1 VKNVWKYISYFFYVA
16 VNWTPWLAFFVL
28 YHDIRG
34 AIKYGIT
41 TFVPVAL
48 NKLTIINGDT
58 SKASPYEAANYYL
71 LEKLFTAF
79 RKLSNA
85 DSLIDLGCGKGRVLV
100 VAAHFG
106 FTHITGIDFATEL
119 STEASVNMKKLH
131 QKFPQLKW
139 KVIND
144 NVANYTISPDDSV
157 FFMFN
162 PFTEEIIEMFLNK
175 LESSCQQFPRTTWFL
190 YASPLHKEILLKRG
204 YEIVFRKHIMNLK
217 SIILQKGQQ
226 EKNTA

>member
-1 VKNVWKYISYFFYVA
+1 MKNVWKYISYFFYVA

-41 TFVPVAL
+41 TFVPVSL
-48 NKLTIINGDT
+48 NKLTIVNGDT

-71 LEKLFTAF
+71 IEKLFIAF
-79 RKLSNA
+79 RKFSKA
-85 DSLIDLGCGKGRVLV
+85 DSLIDLGCGKGRVLA

-119 STEASVNMKKLH
+119 CKEASVNMEKIQKKITD
-131 QKFPQLKW
+131 LKW
-139 KVIND
+139 QVIND
-144 NVANYTISPDDSV
+144 NVANYNISPHDSV

-162 PFTEEIIEMFLNK
+162 PFTEEIIEIFLNK
-175 LESSCQQFPRTTWFL
+175 LESSCKRFPRTTWFL
-190 YASPLHKEILLKRG
+190 YASPLHKEILFNRG
-204 YEIVFRKHIMNLK
+204 YEIVFQKQILNLK
-217 SIILQKGQQ
+217 GIILKRNHQ
-226 EKNTA
+226 EKITG

>member
-1 VKNVWKYISYFFYVA
+1 MKNVWKYISYFFYVA

-34 AIKYGIT
+34 AIKYGIS
-41 TFVPVAL
+41 TFIPVAL
-48 NKLTIINGDT
+48 NKLTIVNGDT

-79 RKLSNA
+79 RKLSIA
-85 DSLIDLGCGKGRVLV
+85 GSLIDLGCGKGRVLA

-119 STEASVNMKKLH
+119 CKEASANMEKV
-131 QKFPQLKW
+131 QKGFPDLKW
-139 KVIND
+139 QVIND
-144 NVANYTISPDDSV
+144 NVANYNISSDDSV

-162 PFTEEIIEMFLNK
+162 PFTEEIIKIFLEK
-175 LESSCQQFPRTTWFL
+175 LENSCRQFPRTTWFL
-190 YASPLHKEILLKRG
+190 YASPLHKEILLGKG
-204 YEIVFRKHIMNLK
+204 YEILFQKHVLNLK
-217 SIILQKGQQ
+217 GIILRR
-226 EKNTA
+226 N